1 MYMFILVVILSVVS
15 FIIIQLP
22 PGDFVNSY
30 VMSLMA
36 TGEDVSQEEMAAIR
50 KIYGL
55 DLPMYLQYF
64 KWVGNLLRG
73 NFGRSLEWAKPVSE
87 LLAQRLPLTIA
98 ISLSTLLFTY
108 AVAVPIGI
116 YSATHQYSVGDY
128 TFTVLGFAGLAIPN
142 FLLALVLMF
151 IFYKFFG
158 LSIGGLFS
166 QEYALEP
173 WSMAKFWDMLK
184 HLPVPIIVIGTAQ
197 TASIIRVMRGCL
209 LDELQKQYVVTA
221 RAKGL
226 KEGRLLFKYPVRM
239 AINPIISTIAWV
251 FPNIFSG
258 GTITA
263 IVLSLPT
270 IGPLM
275 FLALMSQDMY
285 LAGACVMILGTM
297 TFLGAFISDILLAG
311 VDPRIRLS

>member
-1 MYMFILVVILSVVS
+1 
-15 FIIIQLP
+15 
-22 PGDFVNSY
+22 
-30 VMSLMA
+30 
-36 TGEDVSQEEMAAIR
+36 
-50 KIYGL
+50 
-55 DLPMYLQYF
+55 
-64 KWVGNLLRG
+64 
-73 NFGRSLEWAKPVSE
+73 
-87 LLAQRLPLTIA
+87 
-98 ISLSTLLFTY
+98 
-108 AVAVPIGI
+108 
-116 YSATHQYSVGDY
+116 
-128 TFTVLGFAGLAIPN
+128 
-142 FLLALVLMF
+142 
-151 IFYKFFG
+151 

-173 WSMAKFWDMLK
+173 WSMAKVWDMLK

-209 LDELQKQYVVTA
+209 LDELQRQYVVTA

-285 LAGACVMILGTM
+285 LAGACVMILGAM
-297 TFLGAFISDILLAG
+297 TFVGAFVSDILLAA